1 MTNDVFF
8 FFFQEQVQ
16 CPQDISTTGYINA
29 RSKNKYIYYNITG
42 EDYDGLSCDII
53 FKKIFEF

>member
-1 MTNDVFF
+1 MFF